1 MVAII
6 THLTEAFSRGNV
18 SSVLTI
24 DLIVTL
30 ILIGLL
36 IFQEFLKLN
45 VDQCWLF
52 QSDTKSNI
60 GSIIY
65 IAIIPFF
72 YVFIYVLLYKAL
84 QILM

>member
-1 MVAII
+1 MVTII
-6 THLTEAFSRGNV
+6 TRSTEAFSRGNV

-24 DLIVTL
+24 DLIIILT
-30 ILIGLL
+30 LIGLL
-36 IFQEFLKLN
+36 IAQEFLKLN
-45 VDQCWLF
+45 FDQCWLF
-52 QSDTKSNI
+52 QSDSKFII

-72 YVFIYVLLYKAL
+72 YIFIYGLLYKAL

>member
-1 MVAII
+1 MVTII
-6 THLTEAFSRGNV
+6 TRSTETFSRGNV
-18 SSVLTI
+18 PSVLTI
-24 DLIVTL
+24 DLIVIL

-36 IFQEFLKLN
+36 IVHEFLKLN
-45 VDQCWLF
+45 FDQCWLF
-52 QSDTKSNI
+52 KSDTKFNI